1 MTDIVDILREIT
13 ETDLSWN
20 FTYGRSDFQN
30 LIEADSEDD
39 PKTFFFLDPVSR
51 EPLFS
56 PEGGSLGQTDFEGN
70 FMILSKSELD
80 QVYDNQQEVDPTMGK
95 YKSNIK
101 PKIDTMLTTFKA
113 KLFCKNLQV
122 MRMRTTDVINV
133 FDDNFDGIL
142 VSFKFR
148 LFE

>member
-30 LIEADSEDD
+30 IIEAASEND
-39 PKTFFFLDPVSR
+39 PKPFFFLDPVTR

-56 PEGGSLGQTDFEGN
+56 PDGGNLGQTDFEGN

-101 PKIDTMLTTFKA
+101 PKIETLLTTFKS
-113 KLFCKNLQV
+113 KLFCKSIQV